1 LRNVAFF
8 HPKFPPEPKKRWS
21 LSARGQSMIEF
32 AFMLPIIVILLMGTV
47 DLGHGIY
54 AYGVVSSAAR
64 EGARYGTT
72 NHDDATDTGCCG
84 TISVVARA
92 NTQALDSTKI
102 TVASTKTC
110 PPDDPQHPQPCGGG
124 YGTIQVTVTYQFQ
137 PLTLFFAPLTMT
149 GKSTMYLE

>member
-1 LRNVAFF
+1 MV
-8 HPKFPPEPKKRWS
+8 
-21 LSARGQSMIEF
+21 EF
-32 AFMLPIIVILLMGTV
+32 AFMFPILVLILMGTV

-72 NHDDATDTGCCG
+72 NHEPPDLGSG
-84 TISVVARA
+84 GNISVVATA
-92 NTQALDSTKI
+92 NTQALDRSRI
-102 TVASTKTC
+102 TVNAQKVC
-110 PPDDPQHPQPCGGG
+110 PDAPDPCGGG

-149 GKSTMYLE
+149 GQSTMYLE